1 VSDPSPAAAYIRR
14 ARPDD
19 AGPMVEVQLASWK
32 TTYRGVVADA
42 YLDALAP
49 GGRPRSWRESIERG
63 DIAYVAEDLATGR
76 VVGFIFGG
84 PNRNTDSFA
93 APFTAELYAVYLLE
107 SHQRGGTGTRLVR
120 ALVADLLQAG
130 EQSMVVKVLE
140 DNPSRPFYQQLDG
153 RLLGG
158 EQVQIGGE
166 TYSGLVYGWDDLAA
180 LGRRLGC

>member
-1 VSDPSPAAAYIRR
+1 MSDAPPAAAYIRR

-19 AGPMVEVQLASWK
+19 AGPMVDVQLASWK
-32 TTYRGVVADA
+32 TTYRGVVASA
-42 YLDALAP
+42 YLDNLSP
-49 GGRPRSWRESIERG
+49 GDRPRFWRESIERG
-63 DIAYVAEDLATGR
+63 DIAFVAEDVATGH

-84 PNRNTDSFA
+84 PNRCTDDYA
-93 APFTAELYAVYLLE
+93 APFTSELYAVYLLE

-130 EQSMVVKVLE
+130 ERSMLVKVLE
-140 DNPSRPFYQQLDG
+140 DNPSRPFYQQLGG

-158 EQVQIGGE
+158 EPVQIGGVW
-166 TYSGLVYGWDDLAA
+166 YSGLAYGWDDLAV